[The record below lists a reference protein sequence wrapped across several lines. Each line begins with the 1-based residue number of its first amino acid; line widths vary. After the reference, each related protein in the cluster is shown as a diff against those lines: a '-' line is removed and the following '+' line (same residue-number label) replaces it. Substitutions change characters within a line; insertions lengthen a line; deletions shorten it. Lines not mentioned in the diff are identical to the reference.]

1 MKILVFDIWGEYA
14 HFKKI
19 YATTSALTYAI
30 PPKPTVY
37 GILSAMIGLEKE
49 GNIYLKTFAD
59 KACKIAIRY
68 IAERENGEH
77 KPLTFQRMGINLKAE
92 LGRKKEG
99 APPKPT
105 MMEFVHRPHYRLYVS
120 HNDGAIFEKLK
131 NTLVSHTAVYTP
143 SLGLAALV
151 ANFSFKGV
159 FDTEGVTSATS
170 VPIHSVI
177 PRRDFISFDDVMFGE
192 DADFA
197 IVEQSLYAVEMDI
210 ERNVTE
216 RDDIL
221 LERKGKPIFAKVKTY
236 YPINGE
242 NICLF

>member
-19 YATTSALTYAI
+19 YATTSSLSYAI

-37 GILSAMIGLEKE
+37 GILGAMIGLEKE
-49 GNIYLKTFAD
+49 DNAYLKAFAN
-59 KACKIAIRY
+59 KACRIGISVQS
-68 IAERENGEH
+68 
-77 KPLTFQRMGINLKAE
+77 PLIFQRMGINLKAE

-105 MMEFVHRPHYRLYVS
+105 MMEFVHRPRYRLYVS
-120 HNDGAIFEKLK
+120 HSDTAIFEQL
-131 NTLVSHTAVYTP
+131 TTAVQTHTTAYTP
-143 SLGLAALV
+143 SLGLASLI
-151 ANFSFKGV
+151 ANFEFKGV
-159 FDTEGVTSATS
+159 FDTEGVSLATS
-170 VPIHSVI
+170 VSIHSVI
-177 PRRDFISFDDVMFGE
+177 PRQAFIAFDDVMFNGE
-192 DADFA
+192 EDFA
-197 IVEQSLYAVEMDI
+197 IVEQSLYAVEMDT

-221 LERKGKPIFAKVKTY
+221 LERKGKPILAKVKTH

>member
-19 YATTSALTYAI
+19 YATTSALSYAI
-30 PPKPTVY
+30 PPKTTVY
-37 GILSAMIGLEKE
+37 GILGAMIGLEKE
-49 GNIYLKTFAD
+49 GNAYLKAFSD
-59 KACKIAIRY
+59 KSCKVGIQYVAR
-68 IAERENGEH
+68 RKNGEN
-77 KPLTFQRMGINLKAE
+77 KPLTFQRMGINMKAE

-120 HNDGAIFEKLK
+120 HTDATIFDKLK
-131 NTLVSHTAVYTP
+131 TAVETHTTVYTP
-143 SLGLAALV
+143 SLGLAGLV
-151 ANFSFKGV
+151 ANFEFKGV
-159 FDTEGVTSATS
+159 FNTEGVSSIDS
-170 VPIHSVI
+170 VAIHSVI
-177 PRRDFISFDDVMFGE
+177 PRREFVAFDDAMFVPDSE
-192 DADFA
+192 FA
-197 IVEQSLYAVEMDI
+197 IIEQSLYAIEMDI

-221 LERKGKPIFAKVKTY
+221 LERKGEPIFAKVKTH

>member
-37 GILSAMIGLEKE
+37 GILGAILGLEKE
-49 GNIYLKTFAD
+49 DNAYLKTFAD
-59 KACKIAIRY
+59 KSCRIGI
-68 IAERENGEH
+68 GVQS
-77 KPLTFQRMGINLKAE
+77 PLIFQRMGINLKAE

-120 HNDGAIFEKLK
+120 HSDAAVFDQLK
-131 NTLVSHTAVYTP
+131 TALETHTTVYTP
-143 SLGLAALV
+143 SLGLASLV
-151 ANFSFKGV
+151 ANFAFKGV
-159 FDTEGVTSATS
+159 FDTEGVTSTAS
-170 VPIHSVI
+170 ISIHSVI
-177 PRRDFISFDDVMFGE
+177 PRRAFVSFDDAMFGE

-197 IVEQSLYAVEMDI
+197 IVEQSLYAVEMDT